1 MNYNKFWTYK
11 FKQLVLF
18 SFVISGISFYME
30 GTDGALGNCMALLW
44 LSAFVTFIYIYSTT
58 EGEL

>member
-1 MNYNKFWTYK
+1 MNFNKFWTYK

-18 SFVISGISFYME
+18 SFIISAINFYMV
-30 GTDGALGNCMALLW
+30 GTDGAIGNCMALLW
-44 LSAFVTFIYIYSTT
+44 FSTFATFIYIYSTT